1 MSEDIAGS
9 LLAQYYGIFDGPR
22 TEKFPSIQECVGSV
36 EHDSDKLINEQSTV
50 ETNDDDTSRETGV
63 QENDVEKEE
72 ENSEVDSPARSSRV
86 LKSLETLEDGEETS
100 FEFGVLFEANAAGNF
115 HENTCTSSGR
125 ETHDLVTYSKTAS
138 TTLGLEDNEGND
150 SYLSLSEDLLPD
162 SASDVSSIAGK
173 KSTITFVPSLK
184 RPPNRTPL
192 YNETFV
198 DLTCTGLTSLP
209 IETIEKYPAI
219 QMLYLEDNDLPEL
232 PEKLFVSLQHLQ
244 WLDVRNNLL
253 TSLPTSI
260 KSHPSLETI
269 LLQGNKIE
277 KLPLELCLVPRLKTL
292 NVAHNPITTPPKNVV
307 ALGCASILSYLRSEW
322 NKLHPDEPAT
332 FVEQKIE
339 PKASTILCYR
349 SPREKR
355 WKLSKVPRRISKST
369 NDLGGSFKGSTIGR
383 KGRAYK
389 PSNRY
394 NNPHN
399 QAFLENLVNSIS
411 ETRNN
416 SAAGTLC
423 PSCARNFKAI
433 RCEDKSDRKEDESN
447 NETSYNQDKKCDG
460 QRAFLKLVTSCHDVK
475 RTCIKGE
482 IAEVDAKILH
492 LTGPSPRSCYVRR
505 NIMELITYK
514 HYREKECRIKTIS
527 NETKHIA
534 LAKSRYSAVPGEEK
548 MKCRNVEHP
557 ELIFD
562 IVTKDMRRMQL
573 RPMQLKDSRSILSC
587 LENYLNI
594 KKAD

>member
-389 PSNRY
+389 PSNRCEGKGTNIVMEQRLQWISKARDLLSVQSAIIQRTKDLDTIKEWRRDKRSFNKSMEKTSRRTEDDIPFAINIEDYPAIRKRLQKVGDYVDIHKQEKLRPVNINQKIKELSGYLQKLEITKSSEILTPKSKQKYLQTEIEKLSQFQKEVHNLRRY
-394 NNPHN
+394 NEIISAPI
-399 QAFLENLVNSIS
+399 NSP
-411 ETRNN
+411 NN
-416 SAAGTLC
+416 S
-423 PSCARNFKAI
+423 F
-433 RCEDKSDRKEDESN
+433 
-447 NETSYNQDKKCDG
+447 
-460 QRAFLKLVTSCHDVK
+460 
-475 RTCIKGE
+475 
-482 IAEVDAKILH
+482 
-492 LTGPSPRSCYVRR
+492 
-505 NIMELITYK
+505 
-514 HYREKECRIKTIS
+514 
-527 NETKHIA
+527 
-534 LAKSRYSAVPGEEK
+534 
-548 MKCRNVEHP
+548 
-557 ELIFD
+557 
-562 IVTKDMRRMQL
+562 
-573 RPMQLKDSRSILSC
+573 
-587 LENYLNI
+587 
-594 KKAD
+594 